1 MDSSRR
7 TGAAIADG
15 RLDAVTLRDLIERRG
30 VALREPDGNIC
41 LLRHDQ
47 PFVLPPG

>member
-15 RLDAVTLRDLIERRG
+15 RLDAVTLRDLIERKGSGPEGTR
-30 VALREPDGNIC
+30 REY
-41 LLRHDQ
+41 
-47 PFVLPPG
+47 LPTAT